1 MTALKEKLYT
11 LCINLVKQRIADA
24 KQAITDAEAAAEEE
38 TKSSA
43 GDKYETSREMMQ
55 QEKDRSMLQMNEAN
69 KLLVVLQRI
78 STKPNTSGK
87 IEEGCVV
94 TTNNGNFYL
103 AVSAGTLTLDGKNYI
118 AISAM
123 SPIGAKMQGLK
134 TGDEFSLNG
143 KGYKVLGVE

>member
-11 LCINLVKQRIADA
+11 LCIDLVKQRIADA

-69 KLLVVLQRI
+69 KLLVVLQRV
-78 STKPNTSGK
+78 STKPNASGK
-87 IEEGCVV
+87 IEEGSVV

-103 AVSAGTLTLDGKNYI
+103 AVSAGTLNLDGKSYI
-118 AISAM
+118 AISSL
-123 SPIGAKMQGLK
+123 SPIGAKMQGLQK
-134 TGDEFSLNG
+134 GDEFSLNG
-143 KGYKVLGVE
+143 KGYKVLEVE